1 MNKIFIL
8 ILTNKINLISK
19 KSKINI
25 KNNLK
30 NVLIQTILIASKC

>member
-8 ILTNKINLISK
+8 ILTNKINLI
-19 KSKINI
+19 SKINI

>member
-19 KSKINI
+19 INI
-25 KNNLK
+25 KNYLK